1 MGLDLKKY
9 KGKTICVAVSGGADS
24 MVLLHFLKSQ
34 EQLFGYTVSAVNFEH
49 GIRGKASLMDSQ
61 FVKEYCERRGI
72 LLYAYQENCLERAL
86 KERVSVETAA
96 RNFRLERYAELVKTG
111 KAEYIATAHHAD
123 DLAETVLFRLCRGA
137 SLSGASGIKAE
148 SEYFIRPLLEK
159 SKAEILEYARQHD
172 LPYVEDETN
181 KERIATRN
189 VLRLDVLPVL
199 EKVVSGATRNLSR
212 FSSIALEDDE
222 YLYKLSEPLIAQEE
236 HGFFVKFNDEKTLF
250 RRACL
255 TVMKRLGIEKDYTLT
270 HLEDLFS
277 LQFLAKGAKI
287 SLPNG
292 VIAKKKDLGVYFTN
306 EEESFVSFDP
316 IPFSVGTFRLGKYE
330 ISISEEEQ
338 ENGLKLDLEK
348 IPNDSVIRQRKEGDS
363 FRKYGGG
370 TKSLK
375 RYLIDKKIEK
385 ENRDMPIVASQNVGT
400 VYAIF
405 GVEISEDVKIDQK
418 SKKIVYLTM
427 KKYRR

>member
-61 FVKEYCERRGI
+61 FVKEYCESRGI

-148 SEYFIRPLLEK
+148 NEYFIRPLLEK

-212 FSSIALEDDE
+212 FSSIALEDDD
-222 YLYKLSEPLIAQEE
+222 YLYKLSESLIAQEE
-236 HGFFVKFNDEKTLF
+236 HGFFVKFNDEKPLF

-292 VIAKKKDLGVYFTN
+292 VIAKKTDLGVYFTN
-306 EEESFVSFDP
+306 AEESFVSFDP

>member
-9 KGKTICVAVSGGADS
+9 KGKKICVAVSGGADS

-34 EQLFGYTVSAVNFEH
+34 EQFFGYTVCAVNFEH
-49 GIRGKASLMDSQ
+49 GIRGDASLRDSK
-61 FVKEYCERRGI
+61 FVKDYCESRGI
-72 LLYAYQENCLERAL
+72 LLYAYQENCVERAL
-86 KERVSVETAA
+86 KEKASVETSA

-148 SEYFIRPLLEK
+148 SGYFLRPLLEK
-159 SKAEILEYARQHD
+159 TKTEILEYVRQHE

-189 VLRLDVLPVL
+189 VIRLDVLPVL
-199 EKVVSGATRNLSR
+199 ENVVSGATRNLSR

-222 YLYKLSEPLIAQEE
+222 YLYKLSEPLIVKEE
-236 HGFFVKFNDEKTLF
+236 QGFFVKFNDEKSLF

-255 TVMKRLGIEKDYTLT
+255 MVMKSLGIEKDYTLT

-292 VIAKKKDLGVYFTN
+292 VVAKKTDVGVYFTN
-306 EEESFVSFDP
+306 AEEPFVAFDS
-316 IPFSVGTFRLGKYE
+316 IPFTVGTFRLGRYE
-330 ISISEEEQ
+330 VSVSEERKEK
-338 ENGLKLDLEK
+338 GLKIDLGK
-348 IPNDSVIRQRKEGDS
+348 IPKDSVIRQRREGDT
-363 FRKYGGG
+363 FHKYGGG
-370 TKSLK
+370 TKTLK

-385 ENRDMPIVASQNVGT
+385 ENRDMPIVASRNEGT

-405 GVEISEDVKIDQK
+405 GVEISEDVKVDK
-418 SKKIVYLTM
+418 ESKRIVYLTM
-427 KKYRR
+427 EKYRR